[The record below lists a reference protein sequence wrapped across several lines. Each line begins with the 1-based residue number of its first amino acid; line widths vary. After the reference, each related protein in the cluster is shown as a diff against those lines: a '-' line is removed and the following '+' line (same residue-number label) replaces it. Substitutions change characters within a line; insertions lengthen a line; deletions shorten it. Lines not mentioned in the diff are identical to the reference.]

1 MAEEFKKEQADLL
14 SKKQGLSPNLVDAV
28 RDVLAGKRQKADE
41 ETEDKVEEG
50 KKLSSKEKMKRGL
63 YNSELDPVNPTAV
76 KKKFKN
82 RKDKDID
89 NDGDVDSTDKYLHK
103 RRKAISKAISKEDV
117 EIPDSDEKKLKKIV
131 KSLKKSVKGHDNQ
144 QKTIQKLLDKDD
156 MNEGTWALPETPR
169 EKAELKKLMSRKIEL
184 GQMGALAADK
194 LYGLIGDDE
203 LFDDLYVAGKRNPKG
218 DARPIIKKFVKKR
231 RDLNI
236 QLEQTTYNVNIRG
249 QGGTQVKAKTP
260 KQASS
265 KAFRKM
271 GIAQRHR
278 SSMQHSV
285 KPHNEENV
293 DEDSAADVLKRRYAS
308 NRPEDNPQATKRVKD
323 AKPGVVTHKMHP
335 HADLTDRGYSK
346 KGKMAALKKQH
357 ARRPAQYGITRE
369 EEVKEGAMSRMDTQ
383 RQEKERL
390 GPKKVKGKGL
400 DTFKPK
406 PKTED
411 FNFSEHFDNLVEDPF
426 KGQPTG
432 VSVTMKHKD
441 TGKKQT
447 TKFPGTHSAVAG
459 AKAHIAQ
466 MQKRGFTVH
475 SKNLMYGKNEEAVNE
490 LSVKKL
496 SQYMQKSA
504 ASVSGKDARTQD
516 KRISGQSMADK
527 KMRKAFGKSSTAKVA
542 ATNEMARRGRPPKS
556 GVRKSDDMEAGK
568 HIVMQLRKSVSLR
581 GQHPVEFKSGE
592 TKKISSADASKALNI
607 HNRLRTPIEKKNYMD
622 KLHHSHGSFQKAL
635 KDPNPGEGPK
645 KRGVSLAGPKFSR

>member
-28 RDVLAGKRQKADE
+28 RDVLAGKRPKAEE
-41 ETEDKVEEG
+41 ETEEKVEEG

-82 RKDKDID
+82 RKDKDLD
-89 NDGDVDSTDKYLHK
+89 NDGDTDASDKYLHK
-103 RRKAISKAISKEDV
+103 RRKAISKAI
-117 EIPDSDEKKLKKIV
+117 
-131 KSLKKSVKGHDNQ
+131 
-144 QKTIQKLLDKDD
+144 
-156 MNEGTWALPETPR
+156 A
-169 EKAELKKLMSRKIEL
+169 
-184 GQMGALAADK
+184 
-194 LYGLIGDDE
+194 
-203 LFDDLYVAGKRNPKG
+203 
-218 DARPIIKKFVKKR
+218 
-231 RDLNI
+231 
-236 QLEQTTYNVNIRG
+236 
-249 QGGTQVKAKTP
+249 
-260 KQASS
+260 
-265 KAFRKM
+265 
-271 GIAQRHR
+271 
-278 SSMQHSV
+278 
-285 KPHNEENV
+285 
-293 DEDSAADVLKRRYAS
+293 
-308 NRPEDNPQATKRVKD
+308 
-323 AKPGVVTHKMHP
+323 
-335 HADLTDRGYSK
+335 
-346 KGKMAALKKQH
+346 
-357 ARRPAQYGITRE
+357 
-369 EEVKEGAMSRMDTQ
+369 KEGAFSRMVTQ

-411 FNFSEHFDNLVEDPF
+411 FDFSEHFDNLVEDPF

-432 VSVTMKHKD
+432 VSVTMKHK
-441 TGKKQT
+441 TSGKTIKT
-447 TKFPGTHSAVAG
+447 AFPGTHSAVAG
-459 AKAHIAQ
+459 AKSHIAQ
-466 MQKRGFTVH
+466 MQKKGFKVH
-475 SKNLMYGKNEEAVNE
+475 SKNLLYGNSLPGQRKEDVSE

-527 KMRKAFGKSSTAKVA
+527 KMRKADGKSSTAKVA

-592 TKKISSADASKALNI
+592 TKKISSADASKALNT

-635 KDPNPGEGPK
+635 KDPNPGQGPK

>member
-1 MAEEFKKEQADLL
+1 MAEEFKKEQADAL

-28 RDVLAGKRQKADE
+28 RDVLAGKRPKAE
-41 ETEDKVEEG
+41 EEAEDKVEEG

-63 YNSELDPVNPTAV
+63 YNELDPVNPTAV

-103 RRKAISKAISKEDV
+103 RRKAISKAIAKEDV
-117 EIPDSDEKKLKKIV
+117 QIPDSDEKKLGKIV
-131 KSLKKSVKGHDNQ
+131 KSLKKSVKGHDKQ

-156 MNEGTWALPETPR
+156 ANEG
-169 EKAELKKLMSRKIEL
+169 
-184 GQMGALAADK
+184 
-194 LYGLIGDDE
+194 
-203 LFDDLYVAGKRNPKG
+203 
-218 DARPIIKKFVKKR
+218 
-231 RDLNI
+231 
-236 QLEQTTYNVNIRG
+236 
-249 QGGTQVKAKTP
+249 
-260 KQASS
+260 
-265 KAFRKM
+265 AF
-271 GIAQRHR
+271 
-278 SSMQHSV
+278 
-285 KPHNEENV
+285 
-293 DEDSAADVLKRRYAS
+293 
-308 NRPEDNPQATKRVKD
+308 
-323 AKPGVVTHKMHP
+323 
-335 HADLTDRGYSK
+335 
-346 KGKMAALKKQH
+346 
-357 ARRPAQYGITRE
+357 
-369 EEVKEGAMSRMDTQ
+369 SRMDTQ

-406 PKTED
+406 PKTEETSLDEGDYAVVSTNGSMITKKSKVHGYVKTMPKGKNLNKLLDKHGADRVIHRDKLKRSNVSEDED
-411 FNFSEHFDNLVEDPF
+411 FDFSEHFDNLVEDPF

-447 TKFPGTHSAVAG
+447 TQFPGTHSAVAG
-459 AKAHIAQ
+459 AKSHIAQ
-466 MQKRGFTVH
+466 MQKKGYTVH
-475 SKNLMYGKNEEAVNE
+475 SKNLMYGKKESVNE

-527 KMRKAFGKSSTAKVA
+527 KMRKADGKSSTAKVA

-592 TKKISSADASKALNI
+592 TKKISSADASKALNT

-635 KDPNPGEGPK
+635 NDPNPGQGPK